1 MCAHSNVL
9 VGVVHHGYEHVQ
21 EHHQR
26 DDVVGAEH
34 GGADE
39 LRELMVGVHVGHVE
53 ADQAKD

>member
-1 MCAHSNVL
+1 ML
-9 VGVVHHGYEHVQ
+9 VGVVHHGDEHVE

-26 DDVVGAEH
+26 NDVVGAEH

-39 LRELMVGVHVGHVE
+39 LGELVVRIHVGHIQ